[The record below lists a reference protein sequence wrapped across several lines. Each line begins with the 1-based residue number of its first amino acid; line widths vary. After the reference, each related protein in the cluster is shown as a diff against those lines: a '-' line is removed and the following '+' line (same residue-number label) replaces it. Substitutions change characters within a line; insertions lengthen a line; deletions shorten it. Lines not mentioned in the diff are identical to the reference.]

1 MLILDRMLVG
11 GLRFVLDK
19 LVQAV
24 DTELN
29 DEGALREELLRAQ
42 MQHELGEITSED
54 LARVET
60 EIMDR
65 LREILERKGGGGP
78 IGMGGGG
85 TGEEGL
91 RVASVEATFGGD
103 EAPPPEEAPAPPPV
117 SKRRNRR
124 AR

>member
-24 DTELN
+24 DSELN

-42 MQHELGEITSED
+42 MQHELGEISSED
-54 LARVET
+54 LARVEL

-78 IGMGGGG
+78 IAMGGG
-85 TGEEGL
+85 TGEEDL

-103 EAPPPEEAPAPPPV
+103 EEPPPEPPG
-117 SKRRNRR
+117 SKGRPRR
-124 AR
+124 